1 MKKYIAE
8 AFGTGILTLGVAL
21 SLVAI
26 NLPAPTIVLASV
38 IVGALVYALGSIS
51 GAHLNP
57 AVTAGVWAL
66 GKISRKD
73 AVWYI
78 VAQTIGAFAAMAIQ
92 QWLKIT
98 PNLPEVSGFNV
109 GAAEFLGTA
118 VLTFVVAGFVYG
130 RISKEASGLAIGGA
144 LYVGIALAVMIGS
157 YGALNPAVALGIG
170 VLNVT
175 YLLFP
180 LLGGIF
186 GAVLYG
192 YLQKEGK

>member
-21 SLVAI
+21 SLVAT
-26 NLPAPTIVLASV
+26 NLPASTIVLASV
-38 IVGALVYALGSIS
+38 IVGALVFALGSIS

-57 AVTAGVWAL
+57 AVTVGVWAL

-78 VAQTIGAFAAMAIQ
+78 AAQTIGAFAAMAIQ

-118 VLTFVVAGFVYG
+118 VLTFVVAGVVYG
-130 RISKEASGLAIGGA
+130 RITQSASGLAIGGA

-186 GAVLYG
+186 GAILYG